1 MLGSMFMYL
10 KVFLVGGLI
19 CLIAQILIIR
29 TKLTSARI
37 LVLFLMIGA
46 FSESKIAPRCKKK
59 EEGLQS
65 NLPSLKTY
73 CPLGLFAS
81 CP

>member
-1 MLGSMFMYL
+1 MWEAMMMYL
-10 KVFLVGGLI
+10 RVFFVGGLI

-46 FSESKIAPRCKKK
+46 VLGGAGVYKEPACQCRRYKRHGFSP
-59 EEGLQS
+59 
-65 NLPSLKTY
+65 
-73 CPLGLFAS
+73 
-81 CP
+81 